1 MDMFPHDHPAMDQ
14 ETALMGQEAK
24 EMARKLDEVIKSPF
38 PNDKDKNPPK
48 LIDRIHAYMFVF
60 DSSNKRTFQ
69 SMMCMIET
77 INELEKSK
85 KKGAGVKSGKDKKG
99 N

>member
-14 ETALMGQEAK
+14 ETALMSPEAK

-38 PNDKDKNPPK
+38 PAEKKGEAPTP

-60 DSSNKRTFQ
+60 DSSNKRTF
-69 SMMCMIET
+69 
-77 INELEKSK
+77 
-85 KKGAGVKSGKDKKG
+85 
-99 N
+99 